1 VCYGVHCVLDGV
13 SLNAEGGEF
22 IALLGSS
29 GCGKTTLLRAI
40 CGFVTLASGAISV
53 GGRDITR
60 LPPDKR
66 NIAMVFQSYALWPHM
81 TVAQNMAYGL
91 KLRRVSRAEIAAR
104 IADLLAMLRLQG
116 LSERRVTAL
125 SGGQRQRVALGR
137 ALAINP
143 QILLLDEPLSNLDA
157 RIREEVRHE
166 IKTLQQ
172 ELGITT
178 VHVTHDRQEA
188 MVMADRIAILDAGH
202 VAQIGSPDEIYT
214 RPSSPFV
221 AGFMGATNVVPL
233 TVTRAG
239 RQIVIAEGP
248 FNSGVA
254 IEQSRSVTEGI
265 GQISAG
271 TAAVAHFRS
280 EQARLCPP
288 DQSPDGC
295 LVLRG
300 TITQASYRGGFY
312 RYAVCVGPH
321 QYLVDDQ
328 RRLAIGDAI
337 GIALPATALHLY
349 PAQHTKQLHGRQ
361 SCKRMTVVFAALAAF
376 AWGMP
381 ATAQQAVTLNVVTAG
396 DQNMVD
402 YVKDYLGPMFEKQH
416 PSGATLTLVSRDGP
430 FR

>member
-1 VCYGVHCVLDGV
+1 MDLSATSLQVHEARVCYGARCVLDGV
-13 SLNAEGGEF
+13 SLSAAGGEF

-40 CGFVTLASGAISV
+40 CGFVAMASGSISV
-53 GGRDITR
+53 GNREITR

-91 KLRRVSRAEIAAR
+91 RLRRASRAEIAER
-104 IADLLAMLRLQG
+104 IVDLLTMLRLEG
-116 LSERRVTAL
+116 LGDRKVTAL

-172 ELGITT
+172 DLGITT

-188 MVMADRIAILDAGH
+188 MVMADRIAILDAGR
-202 VAQIGSPDEIYT
+202 VAQIGTPEEIYN
-214 RPSSPFV
+214 RPNSPFV
-221 AGFMGATNVVPL
+221 ADFMGATNVVPL
-233 TVTRAG
+233 TMRRAEE
-239 RQIVIAEGP
+239 QIVIAEGRYNCGIAIDQP
-248 FNSGVA
+248 GFVA
-254 IEQSRSVTEGI
+254 DGI
-265 GQISAG
+265 GQTSAG
-271 TAAVAHFRS
+271 TSAVAHFRS

-288 DQSPDGC
+288 DQPLDGC

-300 TITQASYRGGFY
+300 RITQASYLGGFY
-312 RYAVCVGPH
+312 RYAVGVGPH

-328 RRLAIGDAI
+328 RRLSIGGAIGV
-337 GIALPATALHLY
+337 ALPASALHLY
-349 PAQHTKQLHGRQ
+349 PAQ
-361 SCKRMTVVFAALAAF
+361 
-376 AWGMP
+376 P
-381 ATAQQAVTLNVVTAG
+381 AQ
-396 DQNMVD
+396 
-402 YVKDYLGPMFEKQH
+402 
-416 PSGATLTLVSRDGP
+416 
-430 FR
+430 

>member
-1 VCYGVHCVLDGV
+1 MGSSATSLRVHEARVCYGAHCVLDGV
-13 SLNAEGGEF
+13 SLSAEGGEF

-40 CGFVTLASGAISV
+40 CGFVTVASGAISV
-53 GGRDITR
+53 GARDITR

-91 KLRRVSRAEIAAR
+91 KLRRASRTEIAVR
-104 IADLLAMLRLQG
+104 IADLLTMLRLEG
-116 LSERRVTAL
+116 LGERKVAAL

-172 ELGITT
+172 DLGITT

-202 VAQIGSPDEIYT
+202 VAQIGTPEAIYN
-214 RPSSPFV
+214 RPNSPFV

-233 TVTRAG
+233 RVSRDEG
-239 RQIVIAEGP
+239 QIVIAEGP
-248 FNSGVA
+248 FNCGVA
-254 IEQSRSVTEGI
+254 IEQSGLVADRL
-265 GQISAG
+265 GQMSPGAS
-271 TAAVAHFRS
+271 AVAHFRG

-288 DQSPDGC
+288 DQPLDGC

-300 TITQASYRGGFY
+300 RITQASYPGGFY
-312 RYAVCVGPH
+312 RYAVGVGPH

-337 GIALPATALHLY
+337 GIALPASALHLY
-349 PAQHTKQLHGRQ
+349 PVQHTR
-361 SCKRMTVVFAALAAF
+361 
-376 AWGMP
+376 
-381 ATAQQAVTLNVVTAG
+381 
-396 DQNMVD
+396 
-402 YVKDYLGPMFEKQH
+402 
-416 PSGATLTLVSRDGP
+416 
-430 FR
+430 

>member
-1 VCYGVHCVLDGV
+1 MDRATALDVREARVCYGAHCVLDRV
-13 SLNAEGGEF
+13 SLSAAGGEF
-22 IALLGSS
+22 VALLGSS

-40 CGFVTLASGAISV
+40 CGFVTVASGAISI

-91 KLRRVSRAEIAAR
+91 KLRRVSRPEIAAR
-104 IADLLAMLRLQG
+104 IADLLTMLRLEG
-116 LSERRVTAL
+116 LGERKVTAL

-172 ELGITT
+172 DLGITT

-202 VAQIGSPDEIYT
+202 VAQIGTPEEIYN
-214 RPSSPFV
+214 RPNSPFV
-221 AGFMGATNVVPL
+221 ASFMGASNVVPL
-233 TVTRAG
+233 TVSRGEAK
-239 RQIVIAEGP
+239 IAIAEGP
-248 FNSGVA
+248 FNRGIA
-254 IEQSRSVTEGI
+254 IEASERLANGI
-265 GQISAG
+265 EHLSGS
-271 TAAVAHFRS
+271 TSAVAHFRS
-280 EQARLCPP
+280 EEARLCPP
-288 DQSPDGC
+288 DRIQDDC

-300 TITQASYRGGFY
+300 RITQASYPGGFY
-312 RYAVCVGPH
+312 RYTIRVGPH

-337 GIALPATALHLY
+337 GIALRATALHLY
-349 PAQHTKQLHGRQ
+349 PAQHVQ
-361 SCKRMTVVFAALAAF
+361 
-376 AWGMP
+376 
-381 ATAQQAVTLNVVTAG
+381 
-396 DQNMVD
+396 
-402 YVKDYLGPMFEKQH
+402 
-416 PSGATLTLVSRDGP
+416 
-430 FR
+430 

>member
-1 VCYGVHCVLDGV
+1 LTAISATSLQVHEACVCYGAHCVLDRV
-13 SLNAEGGEF
+13 SLSAAGGEF

-40 CGFVTLASGAISV
+40 CGFIAVASGAISV

-60 LPPDKR
+60 LPPDRR

-91 KLRRVSRAEIAAR
+91 KLRRASRAEIAGR
-104 IADLLAMLRLQG
+104 IADLLTMLRLEG
-116 LSERRVTAL
+116 LGERKVTAL

-172 ELGITT
+172 DLGITT

-188 MVMADRIAILDAGH
+188 MVMADRIAILDAGR
-202 VAQIGSPDEIYT
+202 VAQIGTPEEIYNQ
-214 RPSSPFV
+214 PNSPFV
-221 AGFMGATNVVPL
+221 ASFMGASNVVPL
-233 TVTRAG
+233 SVSRDE
-239 RQIVIAEGP
+239 RHISIAEGP
-248 FNSGVA
+248 FNCRVVIDAAGL
-254 IEQSRSVTEGI
+254 VTDGM
-265 GQISAG
+265 GQISPD

-280 EQARLCPP
+280 EEARLCPP
-288 DQSPDGC
+288 DQARAGS

-300 TITQASYRGGFY
+300 RITQASYPGGFY
-312 RYAVCVGPH
+312 RYAVRVGAH
-321 QYLVDDQ
+321 QYLVDDE

-337 GIALPATALHLY
+337 GIALPACALHFY
-349 PAQHTKQLHGRQ
+349 PA
-361 SCKRMTVVFAALAAF
+361 
-376 AWGMP
+376 
-381 ATAQQAVTLNVVTAG
+381 
-396 DQNMVD
+396 
-402 YVKDYLGPMFEKQH
+402 
-416 PSGATLTLVSRDGP
+416 LTNE
-430 FR
+430 